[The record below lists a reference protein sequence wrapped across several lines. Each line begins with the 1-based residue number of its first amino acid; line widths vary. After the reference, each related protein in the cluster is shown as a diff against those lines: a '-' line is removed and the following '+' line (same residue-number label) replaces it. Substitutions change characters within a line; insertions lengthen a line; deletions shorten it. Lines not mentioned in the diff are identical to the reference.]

1 MGENKGKC
9 TALSSRQLYL
19 LTISGTMNCLGPC
32 SLHWVRGEA
41 QMAGLH
47 SWRMPKHQVTG
58 ASWILWSTF
67 SLFSQVSC
75 THSILF
81 RAASVRMC
89 GQCWSRQPGFLD
101 KEVLLRG
108 RRYRASPGPRGNQ
121 LETPLCLEPR
131 QDASCSVRGTGRS
144 HRNSRPSG
152 TAPRGLPPSLAWT
165 SISLRPTAI
174 PRQETRISSAPG
186 QSNLAVPSVQRV
198 RLGHC
203 LCHLFLC

>member
-152 TAPRGLPPSLAWT
+152 TAPRGCLLL
-165 SISLRPTAI
+165 LRGPASRSG
-174 PRQETRISSAPG
+174 PLRFQGRKRG
-186 QSNLAVPSVQRV
+186 LV
-198 RLGHC
+198 RLQAKAILLSPQC
-203 LCHLFLC
+203 KE